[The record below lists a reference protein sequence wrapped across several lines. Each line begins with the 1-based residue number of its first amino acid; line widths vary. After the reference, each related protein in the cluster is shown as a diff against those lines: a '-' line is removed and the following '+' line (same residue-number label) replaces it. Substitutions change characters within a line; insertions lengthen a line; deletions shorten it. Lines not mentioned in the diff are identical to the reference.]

1 MRNGTSN
8 GTYFTPITDIDSI
21 HDTMVSS
28 MHNDKYTLQTI
39 YTNIGVNGTY
49 NGTNGT
55 KNIHEKNA
63 MYVCEKCHFKCS
75 KHSDYDRHLLTR
87 KHQMVHNGT
96 KKTPKNAV
104 KVVAS
109 YRCHCG
115 KVYKYSQG
123 LSRHKRMCE
132 KNADD
137 IEKNADT
144 VTHMNDMLDRRETDL
159 TVPETDLALR
169 QKIILEREV
178 ALKEKEIALKEKEIK
193 LKEEK
198 MDNVNARVIHNEDIL
213 LCDKKKPDMDMI
225 TNIVSETV
233 KAVVGPV
240 MEAVTSGINGNNN
253 HSHNHTNSHNKT
265 FNMNVFL
272 NENCK
277 NAMNISEFVE
287 NLKIDATDF
296 EKMGQIGHAESIAR
310 LMIRGLQDLDIT
322 KRPIHC
328 SDLKREVIHIKDQD
342 KWERDTPSQDKL
354 RKAINHISN
363 RNLWVMEDWK
373 RENPGCTSAQHRK
386 NDLYLKLLT
395 ESLGPLDEE
404 KQVRELKKI
413 GKKIA
418 MNTILDKTTAMDA
431 GNK

>member
-1 MRNGTSN
+1 MKNGTSN
-8 GTYFTPITDIDSI
+8 GTYFTPITDFDSI
-21 HDTMVSS
+21 DDNMVSS
-28 MHNDKYTLQTI
+28 IRNDKYVLETI
-39 YTNIGVNGTY
+39 KSD

-55 KNIHEKNA
+55 KMVQNGTK
-63 MYVCEKCHFKCS
+63 
-75 KHSDYDRHLLTR
+75 
-87 KHQMVHNGT
+87 MVHNGT
-96 KKTPKNAV
+96 KMVHNKTPKDVVNVV
-104 KVVAS
+104 KPF
-109 YRCHCG
+109 RCHCG

-123 LSRHKRMCE
+123 LSRHKRVCN
-132 KNADD
+132 K
-137 IEKNADT
+137 IADT
-144 VTHMNDMLDRRETDL
+144 DTHMNDLTDRRDMEL
-159 TVPETDLALR
+159 TVPEAELALR
-169 QKIILEREV
+169 QEIIRQREL
-178 ALKEKEIALKEKEIK
+178 ALKEKEIALKEMEFK

-198 MDNVNARVIHNEDIL
+198 MDNINARVLHNEEVL
-213 LCDKKKPDMDMI
+213 VHNKKTPDVDMI

-253 HSHNHTNSHNKT
+253 HSNNHTNSHNKT

-296 EKMGQIGHAESIAR
+296 EKMGQLGHAESIAR

-342 KWERDTPSQDKL
+342 KWEKDTPNQDKL
-354 RKAINHISN
+354 RKAINHVSN

-373 RENPGCTSAQHRK
+373 RENPGCTNVDNRK
-386 NDLYLKLLT
+386 NDLYLKLLS
-395 ESLGPLDEE
+395 ESLGPLDQE

-418 MNTILDKTTAMDA
+418 MNTILDKTTAMNA
-431 GNK
+431 GNE